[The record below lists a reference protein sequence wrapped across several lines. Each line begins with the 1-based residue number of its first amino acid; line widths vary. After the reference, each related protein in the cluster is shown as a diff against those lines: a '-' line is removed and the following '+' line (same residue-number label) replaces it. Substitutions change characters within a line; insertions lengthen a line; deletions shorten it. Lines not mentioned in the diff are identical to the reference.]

1 MFGVLHPFDT
11 VLGMDAA
18 IALSRPEFRPVTLA
32 DRLGWALDEVL
43 SFDVDEELGDDDAR
57 LTAEVAALQRQCA
70 RVSSLQAPLIARWD
84 ARKVWADDGSKSASA
99 RLAREAGVSTGTAK
113 VEVGRARKLQS
124 MPATA
129 QALAAGTISTDHVD
143 LLAKANRPWRETRF
157 DQHEPT
163 LVDHCRKLGFHHARK
178 AGTRC
183 DYRRDLTSGP

>member
-1 MFGVLHPFDT
+1 M
-11 VLGMDAA
+11 
-18 IALSRPEFRPVTLA
+18 
-32 DRLGWALDEVL
+32 
-43 SFDVDEELGDDDAR
+43 
-57 LTAEVAALQRQCA
+57 
-70 RVSSLQAPLIARWD
+70 
-84 ARKVWADDGSKSASA
+84 
-99 RLAREAGVSTGTAK
+99 STGTAK

-163 LVDHCRKLGFHHARK
+163 LVDHCHKLGFHHARK